1 MESNLKKTAAGFSLG
16 DFLKVLKNRW
26 PLITLLLLLVLSS
39 TVLFTYF
46 MPKWYLSIAGI
57 RVEKAEGQVSVFER
71 QRTGSFDPYF
81 NKEQFEII
89 QSKKIL
95 RQVIRNL
102 DLVNYISRDLG
113 APIDEEYAYQY
124 MVKQMLL
131 VESRPGTSLIDI
143 GVMVKGNRDKAA
155 EIANEIARVYAEDR
169 IKFATSAQTEGI
181 VRLKQELLRQEV
193 SVSQERDKVEK
204 LRQELGISGVDLNAQ
219 TTQLDIDNLRQLERT
234 YIAVKVDSIAR
245 KTRWEQFKAVPVE
258 ERIRLINSEL
268 IPDVNLQNLMQAYM
282 VAEQQHVRAKGRLGQ
297 AHPDF
302 LAVENT
308 LKKIHEQLLNQLI
321 GFEKSLEISYIESR
335 ARTDEMKNQLKL
347 ARVDQILDAQS
358 KMRPFEEAVDRL
370 RDEENL
376 LQTFRLTLRQR
387 EIDFQAPKRTIEML
401 NQAVPSLRP
410 HKPNWLLNL
419 FLAIFGGILLGV
431 GAAFMVEFF
440 DTSFRSIEDMERILQ
455 LPILGV
461 ISRKLI
467 LLEKNNF
474 SSFEAEPYR
483 VIQTNM
489 ELAREG
495 KKGGVLVVQSAGPGE
510 GKSTTL
516 YNLAV
521 AMALTGQKVLVID
534 SDLRRP
540 TQHHLFKAPKT
551 PGLLDCLTGASQ
563 ASEALV
569 ETQYPNLKLLPS
581 GQGQHISLGLLH
593 GKQMAS
599 LLNEYRRQFDKIL
612 LDSPP
617 VIGISDSS
625 LLASLADGVLFIVQ
639 HRRNPQTMTMR
650 AKQIIENVNGQIL
663 GVVLNQVP
671 DSGDEDYNYYTSNYY
686 YYSHNKD
693 PVPSVTSHP
702 SILDEE
708 VESFEFEESE
718 HTNLPKA

>member
-1 MESNLKKTAAGFSLG
+1 METSQKSASSGLSLG

-26 PLITLLLLLVLSS
+26 PLITLLLLLVVSS

-46 MPKWYLSIAGI
+46 TPKWYLSIAGI
-57 RVEKAEGQVSVFER
+57 RVEKPEGQVSVFER
-71 QRTGSFDPYF
+71 QLAGNFDPYF

-89 QSKKIL
+89 QSKMIL
-95 RQVIRNL
+95 LQVIRNL
-102 DLVNYISRDLG
+102 DLVNYLSREFG
-113 APIDEEYAYQY
+113 APVDQEIAYQY
-124 MVKQMLL
+124 MVRQMLE

-143 GVMVKGNRDKAA
+143 GVMVQGNAEKAA

-169 IKFATSAQTEGI
+169 IKFATAAQTEGI
-181 VRLKQELLRQEV
+181 ERLKQELKLQEV
-193 SVSQERDKVEK
+193 IVSRERDKVEK
-204 LRQELGISGVDLNAQ
+204 LRQELQIAGVDLNAQ

-245 KTRWEQFKAVPVE
+245 KTRWVRFKAVPVE
-258 ERIRLINSEL
+258 ERSMLINSEL
-268 IPDVNLQNLMQAYM
+268 IPDPNLQNLMQAYL
-282 VAEQQHVRAKGRLGQ
+282 VAEQQHVRVKGRLGE

-302 LAVENT
+302 IIAEDT
-308 LKKIHEQLLNQLI
+308 LKKIREQLQTQLI
-321 GFEKSLEISYIESR
+321 GFEKSLEISYIESK
-335 ARTDEMKNQLKL
+335 ARTEEMENQLKL

-376 LQTFRLTLRQR
+376 QQTFRLTLRQR
-387 EIDFQAPKRTIEML
+387 EIDFQVPKRTIEIL
-401 NQAVPSLRP
+401 NEAVPSIRQ

-419 FLAIFGGILLGV
+419 FLALIGGIMLGV
-431 GAAFMVEFF
+431 GAAFTVEFF
-440 DTSFRSIEDMERILQ
+440 DTSFRSVEDMERRLQ

-461 ISRKLI
+461 ISRNLI
-467 LLEKNNF
+467 LLEKDNF

-483 VIQTNM
+483 VIQTNL

-495 KKGGVLVVQSAGPGE
+495 KKGDVLAVQSAGPGE

-516 YNLAV
+516 YNLAA
-521 AMALTGQKVLVID
+521 AMALTGQKVLIID

-540 TQHHLFKAPKT
+540 TQHHLFKTSRT
-551 PGLLDCLTGASQ
+551 PGLIDYLTGSCEVSKAVVDTS
-563 ASEALV
+563 
-569 ETQYPNLKLLPS
+569 YPNLKLLPS

-593 GKQMAS
+593 GKQLSA
-599 LLNEYRRQFDKIL
+599 LLQELRQQYDKIL

-625 LLASLADGVLFIVQ
+625 LLASLVDGVIFVVQ
-639 HRRNPQTMTMR
+639 HRRNPQTMTLR
-650 AKQIIENVNGQIL
+650 AKQVIENVNGNIL

-686 YYSHNKD
+686 YYSHKQD
-693 PVPSVTSHP
+693 TGPSDTGHA
-702 SILDEE
+702 SILDDEA
-708 VESFEFEESE
+708 ESFEFEESE
-718 HTNLPKA
+718 STNYPKV